1 MKKILILVVF
11 LVLKANLNA
20 QPIAGPFAGAVTDD
34 EATFIIK
41 SQNSGDEVKIEL
53 SQNIDFSTP
62 IYTNSVIANS
72 KTYNFVKPKATDLVP
87 NTKYY
92 YRAVINNIPDGQIN
106 SFNTFSAQKNQNF
119 SFGFGSC
126 QQSHYAPSKPEIFSV
141 IAKDSLK
148 FWIQIGDWGYPDT
161 TEKKYGY
168 RFNTKWDLLENSY
181 LTRYGRSY
189 AFADLVIS
197 QMPVA
202 YVYDDHDFAGN
213 NSDGTDGAKQNSI
226 DAYGIFFPHY
236 ELDNP
241 QNGLWQKFSYGNV
254 DFFIVD
260 TRTQRTANNDA
271 LDENGNYNPKP
282 GHSILAGFQIDGENQ
297 KEWLKRSLKESTAK
311 WKVIVSSVMFNPRYR
326 DFIYD
331 TVLTNQYNWLK
342 RDIIDKWSGYEAEQN
357 EILDFIRENDLKNL
371 IVLTGDSHSA
381 YIDDGENSVIPEMG
395 SSVIDVKNT
404 KVTLVSRIAGHQLY
418 NKGGYEGDGR
428 CYGKV
433 SFIYGD
439 TDYCLME
446 IIDDEGK
453 LVVSYKLD
461 AK

>member
-1 MKKILILVVF
+1 MKKILILIVF
-11 LVLKANLNA
+11 LIFISNLNA
-20 QPIAGPFAGAVTDD
+20 QPIAGPFVGAVTPTD
-34 EATFIIK
+34 ATFIIK
-41 SQNSGDEVKIEL
+41 SQNNGDDVKIEL
-53 SQNIDFSTP
+53 AQNTDFSNP
-62 IYTNSVIANS
+62 VYTNSIIS
-72 KTYNFVKPKATDLVP
+72 DSETYNFVKPKITGLTP

-92 YRAVINNIPDGQIN
+92 YRAIINNNPDKQVN
-106 SFNTFSAQKNQNF
+106 SFITFPDKKDYNF

-168 RFNTKWDLLENSY
+168 RFNTRWDLLENSY

-197 QMPVA
+197 QMPVS
-202 YVYDDHDFAGN
+202 YVYDDHDFAAN
-213 NSDGTDGAKQNSI
+213 NSDGSDPAKQNSI

-236 ELDNP
+236 ELGNP
-241 QNGLWQKFSYGNV
+241 QNGLWQKFNYGDV
-254 DFFIVD
+254 DFFIID
-260 TRTQRTANNDA
+260 TRTQRTPNNNA
-271 LDENGNYNPKP
+271 LDETGKYAPRA
-282 GHSILAGFQIDGENQ
+282 GHSILAGYTIDGENQ
-297 KEWLKRSLKESTAK
+297 KDWLKRSLKESTSK
-311 WKVIVSSVMFNPRYR
+311 WKVIVSSVMFNPKYR

-331 TVLTNQYNWLK
+331 TTLTNQFNWLK
-342 RDIIDKWSGYEAEQN
+342 RDIIDKWSGYEEEQN
-357 EILDFIRENDLKNL
+357 EILKFISDNNLKNV
-371 IVLTGDSHSA
+371 IMLTGDSHSA
-381 YIDDGENSVIPEMG
+381 YIDDGENSVLPEMG

-404 KVTLVSRIAGHQLY
+404 KVTLVSRMAGHQLY
-418 NKGGYEGDGR
+418 NKGGYEGDDR

-433 SFIYGD
+433 SFVYGD

-446 IIDDEGK
+446 IIDDKGK
-453 LVVSYKLD
+453 LIVSYKLD

>member
-11 LVLKANLNA
+11 LVLTANLNA
-20 QPIAGPFAGAVTDD
+20 QPAAGPLAGAVTNN

-41 SQNSGDEVKIEL
+41 SQNSGDDIKIEL
-53 SQNIDFSTP
+53 SMNTDFSAP
-62 IYTNSVIANS
+62 VYTNSVITDS
-72 KTYNFVKPKATDLVP
+72 KTYNFVKPKVTNLVP

-92 YRAVINNIPDGQIN
+92 YRAVINNIPDAQIN
-106 SFNTFSAQKNQNF
+106 SFTTFPSQKNQNF

-168 RFNTKWDLLENSY
+168 RFNTRWDLLENSY

-213 NSDGTDGAKQNSI
+213 NSDGTDAAKQNSI

-236 ELDNP
+236 ELGNP

-254 DFFIVD
+254 DFFIID

-297 KEWLKRSLKESTAK
+297 KEWLKRSLKESNAK

-326 DFIYD
+326 DLLD
-331 TVLTNQYNWLK
+331 DVSLNGQLQWLK
-342 RDIIDKWSGYEAEQN
+342 NDIIDKWSGYESEQN
-357 EILDFIRENDLKNL
+357 EILNFIKDNKINNL
-371 IVLTGDSHSA
+371 IVLSGDSHSS
-381 YIDDGENSVIPEMG
+381 YIDNGINSVIPEIG
-395 SSVIDVKNT
+395 SSVIDVGNT
-404 KVTLVSRIAGHQLY
+404 KWTQRSREAGY
-418 NKGGYEGDGR
+418 NFFNQGGYEGDNR

-433 SFIYGD
+433 SFVYGD
-439 TDYCLME
+439 TNYCLME
-446 IIDDEGK
+446 IVDDEGK

-461 AK
+461 AE